1 MASAFSNFGS
11 VMSSSEPGKA
21 GENAIK
27 GVSSGLASQM
37 ASDWLGQY
45 GNARVQLNSSGTGN
59 ADVLLPLAESESAL
73 LFAQLGVRHNGQ
85 RATNNSGI
93 GVRGFTDDWT
103 FGVNTFYDYDMTGKN
118 SRLGVGGEAWTD
130 YLKFSTNGYFR
141 ITDWHQSVLSDM
153 EDYNERPANGFDV
166 RAEAYL
172 PSHPQLGGRLVY
184 EKYFGKGVALGSGN
198 TSPDD
203 LGHSPSAITVGVNYT
218 PIPLVTFDASH
229 KKGRN
234 VDNDFQLGINLN
246 YRFGVPWI
254 DQISKQTV
262 GLMRSVA
269 GSRYDIIDRNYDIV
283 MQYQKQDLIHLSL
296 PEQITAY
303 AMEDISLT
311 AKVASKYGVKNIVWH
326 APALLAAGGSI
337 TMSSVGT
344 VLITLPAYQP
354 SVSLNNYQVSATAYD
369 VRGNKSNTATTT
381 LLVERSL
388 HNITLKHIGNHTT
401 LADGLSTVAF
411 EATVI
416 NTANNANQPITGMAV
431 TLSSTLGTITPQTA
445 ATDSNGKV
453 SGIVTTSIRSGSG
466 TVSASLMNG
475 NHDTKP
481 VRFTADSS
489 TVSIING
496 DLTVVR
502 DKAIANGVATNSVK
516 AIIKDANGNPV
527 SDQAVSFYANNNAV
541 IASSGI
547 TDADGSVIMTL
558 TNTISTVVTVTA
570 SVNGSSQSVN
580 VTFVTPANIA
590 SGNLKV
596 VTDGAVANGTKTN
609 SVKAIVTDG
618 HNAPVSNQ
626 VVSFSVAN
634 GSGATIATQGTT
646 GPDGSVTVMLTSIK
660 AGVVT
665 VTATINGSAQ
675 TVDVTF
681 IADVSTAQIQTLT
694 EVTALNSG
702 IVANGSQTHRVQARV
717 TDAQGNPLVNQ
728 TVTFAASSGAT
739 LVPSVVTVTD
749 SDGYIPMALTSLR
762 AGVITV
768 TATLSGGSGNSKTV
782 DVAFIADTSSA
793 RLETLTEVTA
803 PNSGIVADGGQ
814 THRVR
819 ARVTDAQGNPLL
831 NQTVTFTASNG
842 ATLVNQAM
850 TVTDSDGYL
859 SMALTSTLAGTVTVT
874 ATLIGGSGN
883 SKTVAVAFIA
893 DVSSA
898 RLETLTEITASNSG
912 IVANGSQTHSVQARV
927 TDAQGNPLVNQTV
940 TFSAG
945 NGATLVSQ
953 TVTVTDS
960 DGYLSMALTSL
971 RAGAIPVTAT
981 LIGGSGNSKTVAVAF
996 IADTSSAHIAT
1007 LTEITAA
1014 NSGIVADGSQTHSV
1028 RAQVTDAQ
1036 GNPLANQT
1044 VTFAAS
1050 SGATLVNQ
1058 TVTVT
1063 DSDGYIPMALT
1074 SIRAGAITVTA
1085 SLSGSNSKTV
1095 AVAFIA
1101 DTSSARITTLTEI
1114 TAANNGI
1121 VADGSQTHRVQ
1132 ARVTDAQGNPLINQ
1146 TVTFSAGN
1154 GATLVS
1160 QTVTVTDSDGYIP
1173 MALTSIRAGAITVT
1187 ARLSG
1192 SNDKTVDVI
1201 FIADVTTAQIATLTE
1216 ITASNNGIVAD
1227 GSQVHSV
1234 RAQVTDANGNPLAN
1248 QTVTFSADNGAT
1260 LVSQTVTVTD
1270 SDGYIPMALTS
1281 IRARAITVTASLS
1294 GGNSKE
1300 VQVIFIADVTTAQ
1313 IVTLSETTA
1322 PNSGIVADG
1331 SQTHTVRARVS
1342 DANGNPLAN
1351 QTVTFTAS
1359 NGATLVSQAVT
1370 VTDSD
1375 GYIPMAL
1382 TSIRAGAVTVT
1393 ASLSGSNDKTVA
1405 VTFIAD
1411 VTTAQIATLTEITAS
1426 NNGIVAD
1433 GSQTHSV
1440 RAHVTDANGNPL
1452 VNQTVTFSAGNG
1464 ATLVNQ
1470 TVTVTDSDGYIPAAL
1485 TSIRAG
1491 TITVTASLSG
1501 SNDKTVAVTFIADA
1515 TTAQIVTL
1523 SETTAPNSGIMAD
1536 GSQTHT
1542 VRARVSDAN
1551 GNPLANQTVTFTASN
1566 GATLVPSVVV
1576 TDSDGYIPMAL
1587 TSIRAGAI
1595 TVTASLSGSNSKTV
1609 DVTFTADTSSARIA
1623 ALTEITAA
1631 NSGIVADGSQTHSVR
1646 ARVTDAQGNPLAN
1659 QTVTFSAGNGAT
1671 LVNQT
1676 VTVTDSDGYIPA
1688 ALTSIRAGAITVTA
1702 SLSGGNSKE
1711 VEVIFIADVTTA
1723 QIATLTETTAPN
1735 SGIVADGSQ
1744 THSVRAQVTDANGNP
1759 LANQTVTFA
1768 ADNGATLV
1776 NQTVTV
1782 TDSDGYIPMAL
1793 TNIRAGAVNVTASLS
1808 GGNSKEVQVIFI
1820 ADATTAQIVT
1830 LSETTAPNSGIVA
1843 DGSQTHTVRAQVSD
1857 ANGNPLANQAVTFS
1871 AGNGA
1876 TLVPSVVMTDSDG
1889 YIPMALT
1896 NIRAGAVNVTASLS
1910 GGNSKEVEVIFIA
1923 DVTTAQIVTLSETTA
1938 PNSGI
1943 VADGSQTHSVRA
1955 RVSDAN
1961 GNPLANQTVT
1971 FAAGNGATLVNQ
1983 TVTVTNSDGYI
1994 PAALTSIRAGTITV
2008 TASLSGSNDKTV
2020 DVIFIADVTTAQIV
2034 TLSET
2039 TAPNSG
2045 IVADGSQT
2053 HSVRAQVTD
2062 ANGNPLANHTVTFSA
2077 SNGATLVPSVTVTDS
2092 DGYIPTALTS
2102 IRAGTI
2108 TVTASLSGG
2117 NSKEVQVIFI
2127 ADVTTAQ
2134 IVTLS
2139 ETTAPNSGIVAD
2151 GSQTHSVR
2159 AQVTDANGNPLVN
2172 QTVTFAAG
2180 NGATLVNQTVTVTDS
2195 DGYIPTALT
2204 SIRAGAIT
2212 VTASLSGSADKTV
2225 DVIFIAD
2232 VTTAQISTLTETT
2245 ALNSGIV
2252 ADGNEIHTVRAQV
2265 TDANGNPLA
2274 NQTVTFAAD
2283 NGATLVNQAVT
2294 VTDSDGYIPT
2304 ALTSIRAGTITVT
2317 ASLSGSADKTVDV
2330 IFIADVSTAQIVTL
2344 TKITALNSDIVADG
2358 NEIHSVQALVTDVKG
2373 NPLANQTV
2381 IFTADNGATLIS
2393 ETVTDSDGYIRTDL
2407 TNTRAGAVNVTATL
2421 TGGSG
2426 NNMTVQVIFI
2436 ADVSTAQIV
2445 TLSETTAPNS
2455 GIVADGSQTHS
2466 VRAQVSD
2473 ANGNPLVNQTVT
2485 FVASSGATLVPS
2497 VVMTDSDG
2505 YIPTALTS
2513 IRAGTITVTASLS
2526 GGNSK
2531 EVEVTFIADVSTAQI
2546 ATLTETT
2553 ALNSGIVADGSQTH
2567 SVKAQV
2573 TDANDNPLVN
2583 QVVIFTVGN
2592 GATLVSSVMM
2602 TDSDGYIPA
2611 ALTSIRAGEIAVIAT
2626 LIGVSNDTKKIDV
2639 LFIADVNSAKVILEK
2654 SVDNQPADGVAD
2666 AAIKVTVTDANNNP
2680 LPGQNIT
2687 VVADNGAIIS
2697 SNSNG
2702 TSGADGTFVI
2712 TLKSSTIGNS
2722 TVTAALDNN
2731 SSAMV
2736 VMTFVAVPFEIRLT
2750 LTTGG

>member
-118 SRLGVGGEAWTD
+118 SRLGVGGEVWTD

-388 HNITLKHIGNHTT
+388 HNITLKHVGNHTT

-453 SGIVTTSIRSGSG
+453 SGIVTTSTRSGSG

-489 TVSIING
+489 TVRIING

-702 IVANGSQTHRVQARV
+702 IVADGSQTHRVQARV

-739 LVPSVVTVTD
+739 LVSSVVTVTD

-768 TATLSGGSGNSKTV
+768 TATLRGGSGNSKTV

-803 PNSGIVADGGQ
+803 ANSGIVADGSQ

-831 NQTVTFTASNG
+831 NQTVTFSVSNG
-842 ATLVNQAM
+842 ATLVNQTM

-859 SMALTSTLAGTVTVT
+859 PMALTSTLAGTVTVT

-893 DVSSA
+893 DANSA

-960 DGYLSMALTSL
+960 DGYIPMALTSTL
-971 RAGAIPVTAT
+971 AGTVTVTAT

-1036 GNPLANQT
+1036 GNPLPNQT

-1146 TVTFSAGN
+1146 TVTFVASS
-1154 GATLVS
+1154 GATLVN

-1216 ITASNNGIVAD
+1216 ITAPNSGIVAD
-1227 GSQVHSV
+1227 GSQTHRVQA
-1234 RAQVTDANGNPLAN
+1234 RVTDAQGNPLIN

-1260 LVSQTVTVTD
+1260 LVNQAVTVTD
-1270 SDGYIPMALTS
+1270 SDGYLPMALTS
-1281 IRARAITVTASLS
+1281 IRAGAITVTASLS

-1313 IVTLSETTA
+1313 IVTLSEITG

-1331 SQTHTVRARVS
+1331 SQTHTVQARVT
-1342 DANGNPLAN
+1342 DAQGNPLIN
-1351 QTVTFTAS
+1351 QTVTFSAD
-1359 NGATLVSQAVT
+1359 NGATLVNQAVT

-1393 ASLSGSNDKTVA
+1393 ASLSGSNDKTVV

-1411 VTTAQIATLTEITAS
+1411 VTTAQIVTLSETTGLNS
-1426 NNGIVAD
+1426 GIVAD

-1440 RAHVTDANGNPL
+1440 RAQVTDAQGNPL
-1452 VNQTVTFSAGNG
+1452 INQTVTFVASSG
-1464 ATLVNQ
+1464 ATLANQ

-1501 SNDKTVAVTFIADA
+1501 SNSKVVDVTFIADA

-1536 GSQTHT
+1536 GSQTHS

-1566 GATLVPSVVV
+1566 GATLVPSVTV

-1587 TSIRAGAI
+1587 TSIRAGVI

-1623 ALTEITAA
+1623 TLTETTAA
-1631 NSGIVADGSQTHSVR
+1631 NNGIVADGSQTHSVR

-1688 ALTSIRAGAITVTA
+1688 ALTSIRAGAITVSA

-1711 VEVIFIADVTTA
+1711 VDVIFIADVTTA
-1723 QIATLTETTAPN
+1723 QIVALSETTAPN

-1768 ADNGATLV
+1768 ASNGATLV
-1776 NQTVTV
+1776 NQAMTV
-1782 TDSDGYIPMAL
+1782 TDSDGYIPAAL

-1820 ADATTAQIVT
+1820 ADATTAQIVA
-1830 LSETTAPNSGIVA
+1830 LNETTAPNSGIVA

-1857 ANGNPLANQAVTFS
+1857 ANGNPLANQTVTFS

-1896 NIRAGAVNVTASLS
+1896 SIRAGAVNVTASLS

-1955 RVSDAN
+1955 QVADAN
-1961 GNPLANQTVT
+1961 GNPLINQTVT
-1971 FAAGNGATLVNQ
+1971 FAASNGVTLVPS
-1983 TVTVTNSDGYI
+1983 VTVTDSDGYI
-1994 PAALTSIRAGTITV
+1994 PMALTSIRAGAVNV
-2008 TASLSGSNDKTV
+2008 TASLSGGNSKEV
-2020 DVIFIADVTTAQIV
+2020 EVIFIADVTTAQIV

-2062 ANGNPLANHTVTFSA
+2062 ANGNPLANQTVTFAA

-2092 DGYIPTALTS
+2092 DGYIPMALTNL
-2102 IRAGTI
+2102 RAGAVN
-2108 TVTASLSGG
+2108 VTASLGGG

-2134 IVTLS
+2134 IATLT

-2159 AQVTDANGNPLVN
+2159 AQVTDANGNPLAN
-2172 QTVTFAAG
+2172 QTVTFVASS
-2180 NGATLVNQTVTVTDS
+2180 GATLVPSVTVTDS
-2195 DGYIPTALT
+2195 DGYIPMALT

-2212 VTASLSGSADKTV
+2212 VTASLSGSNDKTV

-2232 VTTAQISTLTETT
+2232 VTTAQIATLTETT

-2294 VTDSDGYIPT
+2294 VTDSDGYIPM
-2304 ALTSIRAGTITVT
+2304 ALTNIRAGAVNVT
-2317 ASLSGSADKTVDV
+2317 ASLNGGNSKEVEV
-2330 IFIADVSTAQIVTL
+2330 IFIADVTTAQIVAL

-2358 NEIHSVQALVTDVKG
+2358 NDIHSVQAQVTDAKG

-2381 IFTADNGATLIS
+2381 IFTADNGATLVS
-2393 ETVTDSDGYIRTDL
+2393 QTVTDSDGYIRTNL

-2436 ADVSTAQIV
+2436 ADVTTAQIV
-2445 TLSETTAPNS
+2445 TLSEITAPNS

-2466 VRAQVSD
+2466 VRAQVTD
-2473 ANGNPLVNQTVT
+2473 ANGNPLANQTVT

-2505 YIPTALTS
+2505 YIPTALSS
-2513 IRAGTITVTASLS
+2513 IRAGAITVSASLS
-2526 GGNSK
+2526 GGSSK
-2531 EVEVTFIADVSTAQI
+2531 EVEVTFIADVSTAKI

-2553 ALNSGIVADGSQTH
+2553 ALNSGIVADGNEIH
-2567 SVKAQV
+2567 SVRAQV

-2592 GATLVSSVMM
+2592 GATLMPSVMM

-2611 ALTSIRAGEIAVIAT
+2611 ALTSIRAGDIAVIAT

-2722 TVTAALDNN
+2722 AVTATLDNT

-2750 LTTGG
+2750 LTMGG

>member
-388 HNITLKHIGNHTT
+388 HNITLKHVGNHTT

-416 NTANNANQPITGMAV
+416 NTENNANQPITGMAV

-453 SGIVTTSIRSGSG
+453 SGIVTTSTRSGSG

-489 TVSIING
+489 TVRIING

-739 LVPSVVTVTD
+739 LVSSVVTVTD

-768 TATLSGGSGNSKTV
+768 TATLRGGSGNSKTV

-793 RLETLTEVTA
+793 RLE
-803 PNSGIVADGGQ
+803 
-814 THRVR
+814 
-819 ARVTDAQGNPLL
+819 
-831 NQTVTFTASNG
+831 
-842 ATLVNQAM
+842 
-850 TVTDSDGYL
+850 
-859 SMALTSTLAGTVTVT
+859 
-874 ATLIGGSGN
+874 
-883 SKTVAVAFIA
+883 
-893 DVSSA
+893 
-898 RLETLTEITASNSG
+898 
-912 IVANGSQTHSVQARV
+912 
-927 TDAQGNPLVNQTV
+927 
-940 TFSAG
+940 
-945 NGATLVSQ
+945 
-953 TVTVTDS
+953 
-960 DGYLSMALTSL
+960 
-971 RAGAIPVTAT
+971 
-981 LIGGSGNSKTVAVAF
+981 
-996 IADTSSAHIAT
+996 T

-1146 TVTFSAGN
+1146 TVTFVASS
-1154 GATLVS
+1154 GATLVN

-1216 ITASNNGIVAD
+1216 ITASNSGIVAD
-1227 GSQVHSV
+1227 GSQTHRVQA
-1234 RAQVTDANGNPLAN
+1234 RVTDAQGNPLIN
-1248 QTVTFSADNGAT
+1248 QTVAFSAGNGAT

-1281 IRARAITVTASLS
+1281 IRAGAITVTASLS

-1313 IVTLSETTA
+1313 IVTLSEITG

-1331 SQTHTVRARVS
+1331 SQTHTVQARVT
-1342 DANGNPLAN
+1342 DANGNPLIN
-1351 QTVTFTAS
+1351 QTVTFSAD
-1359 NGATLVSQAVT
+1359 NGATLVNQAVT

-1393 ASLSGSNDKTVA
+1393 ASLSGSNDKTVV

-1411 VTTAQIATLTEITAS
+1411 VTTAQIVTLSETTGLNS
-1426 NNGIVAD
+1426 GIVAD

-1440 RAHVTDANGNPL
+1440 RAQVTDAQGNPL
-1452 VNQTVTFSAGNG
+1452 INQTVTFVASSG
-1464 ATLVNQ
+1464 ATLANQ

-1501 SNDKTVAVTFIADA
+1501 SNSKVVDVTFIADA

-1536 GSQTHT
+1536 GSQTHS

-1566 GATLVPSVVV
+1566 GATLVPSVTV

-1587 TSIRAGAI
+1587 TSIRAGVI

-1623 ALTEITAA
+1623 TLTETTAA
-1631 NSGIVADGSQTHSVR
+1631 NNGIVADGSQTHSVR

-1688 ALTSIRAGAITVTA
+1688 ALTSIRAGAITVSA

-1711 VEVIFIADVTTA
+1711 VDVIFIADVTTA
-1723 QIATLTETTAPN
+1723 QIVALSETTAPN

-1768 ADNGATLV
+1768 ASNGATLV
-1776 NQTVTV
+1776 NQAMTV
-1782 TDSDGYIPMAL
+1782 TDSDGYIPAAL

-1820 ADATTAQIVT
+1820 ADATTAQIVA
-1830 LSETTAPNSGIVA
+1830 LNETTAPNSGIVA

-1857 ANGNPLANQAVTFS
+1857 ANGNPLANQTVTFS

-1896 NIRAGAVNVTASLS
+1896 SIRAGAVNVTASLS

-1955 RVSDAN
+1955 QVADAN
-1961 GNPLANQTVT
+1961 GNPLINQTVT
-1971 FAAGNGATLVNQ
+1971 FAASNGVTLVPS
-1983 TVTVTNSDGYI
+1983 VTVTDSDGYI
-1994 PAALTSIRAGTITV
+1994 PMALTSIRAGAVNV
-2008 TASLSGSNDKTV
+2008 TASLSGGNSKEV
-2020 DVIFIADVTTAQIV
+2020 EVIFIADVTTAQIV

-2062 ANGNPLANHTVTFSA
+2062 ANGNPLANQTVTFAA

-2092 DGYIPTALTS
+2092 DGYIPMALTNL
-2102 IRAGTI
+2102 RAGAVN
-2108 TVTASLSGG
+2108 VTASLGGG

-2134 IVTLS
+2134 IATLT

-2159 AQVTDANGNPLVN
+2159 AQVTDANGNPLAN
-2172 QTVTFAAG
+2172 QTVTFVASS
-2180 NGATLVNQTVTVTDS
+2180 GATLVPSVTVTDS
-2195 DGYIPTALT
+2195 DGYIPAALT
-2204 SIRAGAIT
+2204 SIQAGTIT
-2212 VTASLSGSADKTV
+2212 VTASLSGSNDKTV

-2232 VTTAQISTLTETT
+2232 VTTAQIATLTETT

-2265 TDANGNPLA
+2265 TDVNGNPLA

-2294 VTDSDGYIPT
+2294 VTDSDGYIPM
-2304 ALTSIRAGTITVT
+2304 ALTSIRAGPVNVT
-2317 ASLSGSADKTVDV
+2317 ASLSGGSSKEVEV
-2330 IFIADVSTAQIVTL
+2330 IFIADVTTAQIVALSET
-2344 TKITALNSDIVADG
+2344 TAPNSGIVADG
-2358 NEIHSVQALVTDVKG
+2358 NDLHSVQALVTDAKG

-2381 IFTADNGATLIS
+2381 IFTADNGATLVS
-2393 ETVTDSDGYIRTDL
+2393 QTATDSDGYIRTNL

-2426 NNMTVQVIFI
+2426 NNMTVQIIFI
-2436 ADVSTAQIV
+2436 ADVTTAQIV
-2445 TLSETTAPNS
+2445 TLSEITAPNS

-2466 VRAQVSD
+2466 VRAQVTD
-2473 ANGNPLVNQTVT
+2473 ANGNPLANQTVT

-2505 YIPTALTS
+2505 YIPTALSS
-2513 IRAGTITVTASLS
+2513 IRAGAITVSASLS
-2526 GGNSK
+2526 GGSSK
-2531 EVEVTFIADVSTAQI
+2531 EVEVTFIADVTTAKI

-2553 ALNSGIVADGSQTH
+2553 ALNSGIVADGNEIH
-2567 SVKAQV
+2567 SVRAQV

-2592 GATLVSSVMM
+2592 GATLMPSVMM

-2654 SVDNQPADGVAD
+2654 SLDNQPADGVAD

-2722 TVTAALDNN
+2722 AVTATLDNT

-2750 LTTGG
+2750 LTMGG